1 MNISLSE
8 HFGYG
13 KLLRFTLPSVGMMIM
28 TSVYGVVDGYFVSN
42 YVGLTPFAAVNLIMP
57 FLMILGG
64 TGFMFGSGGS
74 ALIAKTLGEG
84 KKELANK
91 TFSLLVYSA
100 AALGVIFSVL
110 GIAVLRPVSALLG
123 AEGELLENC
132 VRYGRIYLASMP
144 FYLLQ
149 YTFQSFFIAAEK
161 PRMGLL
167 VTIAAGVT
175 NMALDAL
182 FVAVFEW
189 GLEGAASATAISIT
203 VGGVIPLIYF
213 FRKNTSLFRLGKTRF
228 DGKALLKTCTNGSSE
243 LMSNISMSI
252 VNMLY
257 NFQLN
262 KYAGEDG
269 IAAYGVMMYVNLV
282 FLAIFIGYS
291 VGTAPIISY
300 HYGAENKDELKSL
313 LKKSAVIIWISSAA
327 MIITAQLLAYPLAK
341 IFVGYDETLMKL
353 TLDGF
358 RIFSVSFLFAGT
370 AIFGSSFFTA
380 LNDGLTS
387 ALISFLRTLVFQT
400 AAVPVLP
407 LFFDV
412 DGVWFSVAA
421 AEFTAAAV
429 TMAFIFGKKKTLPI
443 LWE

>member
-1 MNISLSE
+1 MNISISE

-74 ALIAKTLGEG
+74 ALIAKALGEG

-91 TFSLLVYSA
+91 TFSLLVYSDA
-100 AALGVIFSVL
+100 VLGVIFSVF

-161 PRMGLL
+161 PRMGLW

-175 NMALDAL
+175 NIALDAL

-262 KYAGEDG
+262 KYAGENG

-341 IFVGYDETLMKL
+341 IFVGYDEALMKL

-400 AAVPVLP
+400 AAVLILPV
-407 LFFDV
+407 FFDV

-429 TMAFIFGKKKTLPI
+429 TMAFIFGKKKKYGYL
-443 LWE
+443 

>member
-262 KYAGEDG
+262 KYAGENG

-300 HYGAENKDELKSL
+300 HFGAENKDELKSL

-400 AAVPVLP
+400 AAVLILPV
-407 LFFDV
+407 FFDV

-429 TMAFIFGKKKTLPI
+429 TMAFIFGKKKKYGYL
-443 LWE
+443 

>member
-387 ALISFLRTLVFQT
+387 ALISFLRSLVFQT
-400 AAVPVLP
+400 AAVLVLP

-429 TMAFIFGKKKTLPI
+429 TMAFIFGKKKKYGYL
-443 LWE
+443 

>member
-149 YTFQSFFIAAEK
+149 YTFQSFFISAEK

-262 KYAGEDG
+262 KYAGENG

-313 LKKSAVIIWISSAA
+313 LKKSAVIIWISSVA
-327 MIITAQLLAYPLAK
+327 MIITAQILAYPLAK
-341 IFVGYDETLMKL
+341 IFVGYDEALMKL

-400 AAVPVLP
+400 AAVLILPV
-407 LFFDV
+407 FFDV

-421 AEFTAAAV
+421 AEFTAVAV
-429 TMAFIFGKKKTLPI
+429 TMAFIFGKKKKYGYL
-443 LWE
+443 

>member
-149 YTFQSFFIAAEK
+149 YTFQSFFISAEK

-262 KYAGEDG
+262 KYAGENG

-313 LKKSAVIIWISSAA
+313 LKKSAVIIWISSVA
-327 MIITAQLLAYPLAK
+327 MIITAQILAYPLAK
-341 IFVGYDETLMKL
+341 IFVGYDEALMKL

-400 AAVPVLP
+400 AAVLILPV
-407 LFFDV
+407 FFDV

-429 TMAFIFGKKKTLPI
+429 TMAFIFGKKKKYGYL
-443 LWE
+443 

>member
-100 AALGVIFSVL
+100 AVLGVIFSVF

-341 IFVGYDETLMKL
+341 IFVGYDEALMKL
-353 TLDGF
+353 TLDDF

-400 AAVPVLP
+400 AAVLILPV
-407 LFFDV
+407 FFYV

-429 TMAFIFGKKKTLPI
+429 TMAFIFGKKKKYGYL
-443 LWE
+443 

>member
-213 FRKNTSLFRLGKTRF
+213 LRKNTSLFRLGKTRF

-262 KYAGEDG
+262 KYAGENG

-341 IFVGYDETLMKL
+341 IFVGYDEALMKL

-400 AAVPVLP
+400 AAVLILPV
-407 LFFDV
+407 FFDF
-412 DGVWFSVAA
+412 DGVWFSVVA

-429 TMAFIFGKKKTLPI
+429 TMAFIFGKKKKYGYL
-443 LWE
+443 

>member
-161 PRMGLL
+161 PRMGLW

-175 NMALDAL
+175 NIALDAL

-189 GLEGAASATAISIT
+189 GLEGAAFATAISIT

-228 DGKALLKTCTNGSSE
+228 DGKALIKTCTNGSSE

-269 IAAYGVMMYVNLV
+269 IAEYGVMMYVNLV

-341 IFVGYDETLMKL
+341 IFVGYDEALMKL
-353 TLDGF
+353 TLDDF

-400 AAVPVLP
+400 AAVLILPV
-407 LFFDV
+407 FFYV

-429 TMAFIFGKKKTLPI
+429 TMAFIFGKKKKYGYL
-443 LWE
+443 

>member
-149 YTFQSFFIAAEK
+149 YTFQSFFISAEK

-262 KYAGEDG
+262 KYAGENG

-313 LKKSAVIIWISSAA
+313 LKKSAVIIWTSSVA

-341 IFVGYDETLMKL
+341 IFVGYDEALMKL

-400 AAVPVLP
+400 AAVLILPV
-407 LFFDV
+407 FFDV

-421 AEFTAAAV
+421 AEFTAVAV
-429 TMAFIFGKKKTLPI
+429 TMAFIFGKKKKYGYL
-443 LWE
+443 

>member
-262 KYAGEDG
+262 KYAGENG

-300 HYGAENKDELKSL
+300 HFGAENKDELKSL

-341 IFVGYDETLMKL
+341 IFVGYDEALMKL

-400 AAVPVLP
+400 AAVLILPV
-407 LFFDV
+407 FFDV

-429 TMAFIFGKKKTLPI
+429 TMAFIFGKKKKYGYL
-443 LWE
+443 

>member
-149 YTFQSFFIAAEK
+149 YTFQGFFIAAEK

-262 KYAGEDG
+262 KYAGENG

-300 HYGAENKDELKSL
+300 HFGAENKDELKSL

-387 ALISFLRTLVFQT
+387 ALISFLRTLVFKT
-400 AAVPVLP
+400 AAVLILPV
-407 LFFDV
+407 FFDV

-429 TMAFIFGKKKTLPI
+429 TMAFIFGKKKKYGYL
-443 LWE
+443 

>member
-149 YTFQSFFIAAEK
+149 YTFQGFFIAAEK

-262 KYAGEDG
+262 KYAGENG

-300 HYGAENKDELKSL
+300 HFGAENKDELKSL

-400 AAVPVLP
+400 AAVLILPV
-407 LFFDV
+407 FFDV

-429 TMAFIFGKKKTLPI
+429 TMAFIFGKKKKYGYL
-443 LWE
+443 

>member
-262 KYAGEDG
+262 KYAGENG

-300 HYGAENKDELKSL
+300 HFGAENKDELKSL

-400 AAVPVLP
+400 AAVLVLP

-429 TMAFIFGKKKTLPI
+429 TMAFIFGKKKKYGYL
-443 LWE
+443 

>member
-100 AALGVIFSVL
+100 AALGVTFSVL

-149 YTFQSFFIAAEK
+149 YTFQSFFISAEK

-182 FVAVFEW
+182 FVGVLRC
-189 GLEGAASATAISIT
+189 GLRYGHQYHCGRS
-203 VGGVIPLIYF
+203 
-213 FRKNTSLFRLGKTRF
+213 NTSDLLFPQKH
-228 DGKALLKTCTNGSSE
+228 K
-243 LMSNISMSI
+243 
-252 VNMLY
+252 
-257 NFQLN
+257 
-262 KYAGEDG
+262 
-269 IAAYGVMMYVNLV
+269 
-282 FLAIFIGYS
+282 
-291 VGTAPIISY
+291 P
-300 HYGAENKDELKSL
+300 
-313 LKKSAVIIWISSAA
+313 
-327 MIITAQLLAYPLAK
+327 
-341 IFVGYDETLMKL
+341 
-353 TLDGF
+353 
-358 RIFSVSFLFAGT
+358 
-370 AIFGSSFFTA
+370 
-380 LNDGLTS
+380 
-387 ALISFLRTLVFQT
+387 FQT
-400 AAVPVLP
+400 RENP
-407 LFFDV
+407 L
-412 DGVWFSVAA
+412 
-421 AEFTAAAV
+421 
-429 TMAFIFGKKKTLPI
+429 
-443 LWE
+443 

>member
-262 KYAGEDG
+262 KYAGENG

-313 LKKSAVIIWISSAA
+313 LKKSAVIIWISSVA

-341 IFVGYDETLMKL
+341 IFVGYDEALMKL

-400 AAVPVLP
+400 AAVLILPV
-407 LFFDV
+407 FFDV

-429 TMAFIFGKKKTLPI
+429 TMAFIFGKKKKYGYL
-443 LWE
+443 

>member
-100 AALGVIFSVL
+100 AVLGVIFSVF

-313 LKKSAVIIWISSAA
+313 LKKSAVIIWISSVA

-341 IFVGYDETLMKL
+341 IFVGYDEALMKL

-400 AAVPVLP
+400 AAVLILPV
-407 LFFDV
+407 FFDV

-429 TMAFIFGKKKTLPI
+429 TMAFIFGKKKKYGYL
-443 LWE
+443 

>member
-42 YVGLTPFAAVNLIMP
+42 YVGLTPFAAVNLIFP

-149 YTFQSFFIAAEK
+149 YTFQSFFIAAEN

-262 KYAGEDG
+262 KYAGENG

-341 IFVGYDETLMKL
+341 IFVGYDEALMKL

-400 AAVPVLP
+400 AAVLILPV
-407 LFFDV
+407 FFDV

-429 TMAFIFGKKKTLPI
+429 TMAFIFGKKKKYGYL
-443 LWE
+443 

>member
-100 AALGVIFSVL
+100 AVLGVIFSVF

-161 PRMGLL
+161 PRMGLW
-167 VTIAAGVT
+167 VTIAAGIT

-189 GLEGAASATAISIT
+189 GLEGAAFATAISIT

-291 VGTAPIISY
+291 AGTAPIISY

-358 RIFSVSFLFAGT
+358 RIFSISFLFAGT

-400 AAVPVLP
+400 AAVLVLP

-429 TMAFIFGKKKTLPI
+429 TMAFIFGKKKKYGYL
-443 LWE
+443 

>member
-149 YTFQSFFIAAEK
+149 YTFQSFFISAEK

-313 LKKSAVIIWISSAA
+313 LKKSAVIIWISSVA

-341 IFVGYDETLMKL
+341 IFVGYDEALMKL

-400 AAVPVLP
+400 AAVLILPV
-407 LFFDV
+407 FFDV

-421 AEFTAAAV
+421 AEFTAVAV
-429 TMAFIFGKKKTLPI
+429 TMAFIFGKKKKYGYL
-443 LWE
+443 

>member
-161 PRMGLL
+161 PRMGLW

-189 GLEGAASATAISIT
+189 GLEGAAFATAISIT

-262 KYAGEDG
+262 KYAGENG

-300 HYGAENKDELKSL
+300 HFGAENKDELKSL

-400 AAVPVLP
+400 AAVLVLP

-429 TMAFIFGKKKTLPI
+429 TMAFIFGKKKKYGYL
-443 LWE
+443 

>member
-74 ALIAKTLGEG
+74 ALIAKALGEG

-91 TFSLLVYSA
+91 TFSLLVYSDA
-100 AALGVIFSVL
+100 VLGVIFSVF

-161 PRMGLL
+161 PRMGLW

-175 NMALDAL
+175 NIALDAL

-262 KYAGEDG
+262 KYAGENG

-313 LKKSAVIIWISSAA
+313 LKKSAVIIWISSVA

-341 IFVGYDETLMKL
+341 IFVGYDEALMKL

-400 AAVPVLP
+400 AAVLILPV
-407 LFFDV
+407 FFDV

-421 AEFTAAAV
+421 AEFTAVAV
-429 TMAFIFGKKKTLPI
+429 TMAFIFGKKKKYGYL
-443 LWE
+443 

>member
-189 GLEGAASATAISIT
+189 GLEGAAFATAISIT

-262 KYAGEDG
+262 KYAGENG

-400 AAVPVLP
+400 AAVLVLP

-429 TMAFIFGKKKTLPI
+429 TMAFIFGKKKKYGYL
-443 LWE
+443 

>member
-149 YTFQSFFIAAEK
+149 YTFQSFFISAEK
-161 PRMGLL
+161 PRIGLL

-262 KYAGEDG
+262 KYAGENG

-313 LKKSAVIIWISSAA
+313 LKKSAVIIWISSVA
-327 MIITAQLLAYPLAK
+327 MIITAQILAYPLAK
-341 IFVGYDETLMKL
+341 IFVGYDEALMKL

-400 AAVPVLP
+400 AAVLILPV
-407 LFFDV
+407 FFDV

-429 TMAFIFGKKKTLPI
+429 TMAFIFGKKKKYGYL
-443 LWE
+443 

>member
-74 ALIAKTLGEG
+74 ALIAKALGEG

-91 TFSLLVYSA
+91 TFSLLVYSDA
-100 AALGVIFSVL
+100 VLGVIFSVF

-161 PRMGLL
+161 PRMGLW

-175 NMALDAL
+175 NIALDAL

-262 KYAGEDG
+262 KYAGENG

-313 LKKSAVIIWISSAA
+313 LKKSGVIIWISSVA

-341 IFVGYDETLMKL
+341 IFVGYDEALMKL

-400 AAVPVLP
+400 AAVLILPV
-407 LFFDV
+407 FFDV

-429 TMAFIFGKKKTLPI
+429 TMAFIFGKKKKYGYL
-443 LWE
+443 

>member
-149 YTFQSFFIAAEK
+149 YTFQGFFIAAEK

-262 KYAGEDG
+262 KYAGENG

-300 HYGAENKDELKSL
+300 HFGAENKDELKSL

-387 ALISFLRTLVFQT
+387 ALISFLRTIVFQK
-400 AAVPVLP
+400 AAVQILPV
-407 LFFDV
+407 FFDV

-429 TMAFIFGKKKTLPI
+429 TMAFIFGKKKKYGYL
-443 LWE
+443 

>member
-243 LMSNISMSI
+243 FMSNISMSI

-262 KYAGEDG
+262 KYAGENG

-313 LKKSAVIIWISSAA
+313 LKKSAVIIWINSAA

-400 AAVPVLP
+400 AAVLVLP

-429 TMAFIFGKKKTLPI
+429 TMAFIFGKKKKYGYL
-443 LWE
+443 

>member
-149 YTFQSFFIAAEK
+149 YTFQSFFISAEK

-262 KYAGEDG
+262 KYAGENG

-313 LKKSAVIIWISSAA
+313 LKKSAVIIWISSVA
-327 MIITAQLLAYPLAK
+327 MIITAQILAYPLAK
-341 IFVGYDETLMKL
+341 IFVGYDEALMKL

-400 AAVPVLP
+400 AAVLILPV
-407 LFFDV
+407 FFDV

-429 TMAFIFGKKKTLPI
+429 TMAFIFGKKKKYGFYKI
-443 LWE
+443 

>member
-149 YTFQSFFIAAEK
+149 YTFQSFFISAEK

-262 KYAGEDG
+262 KYAGENG

-313 LKKSAVIIWISSAA
+313 LKKSAVIIWISSVA
-327 MIITAQLLAYPLAK
+327 MIITAQILAYPLAK
-341 IFVGYDETLMKL
+341 IFVGYDEALMKL

-400 AAVPVLP
+400 AAVLILPV
-407 LFFDV
+407 FFDV

-429 TMAFIFGKKKTLPI
+429 TMAFIFGK
-443 LWE
+443 

>member
-1 MNISLSE
+1 
-8 HFGYG
+8 
-13 KLLRFTLPSVGMMIM
+13 
-28 TSVYGVVDGYFVSN
+28 
-42 YVGLTPFAAVNLIMP
+42 
-57 FLMILGG
+57 
-64 TGFMFGSGGS
+64 
-74 ALIAKTLGEG
+74 
-84 KKELANK
+84 
-91 TFSLLVYSA
+91 
-100 AALGVIFSVL
+100 
-110 GIAVLRPVSALLG
+110 
-123 AEGELLENC
+123 
-132 VRYGRIYLASMP
+132 MP

-149 YTFQSFFIAAEK
+149 YTFQSFFISAEK

-313 LKKSAVIIWISSAA
+313 LKKSAVIIWISSVA

-341 IFVGYDETLMKL
+341 IFVGYDEALMKL

-400 AAVPVLP
+400 AAVLILPV
-407 LFFDV
+407 FFDV

-429 TMAFIFGKKKTLPI
+429 TMAFIFGKKKKYGYL
-443 LWE
+443 

>member
-132 VRYGRIYLASMP
+132 VGYGRIYLASMP

-161 PRMGLL
+161 PRMGLW

-189 GLEGAASATAISIT
+189 GLEGAAFATAISIT

-262 KYAGEDG
+262 KYAGENG

-400 AAVPVLP
+400 AAVLILPV
-407 LFFDV
+407 FFDV

-429 TMAFIFGKKKTLPI
+429 TMAFIFGKKKKYGYL
-443 LWE
+443 

>member
-74 ALIAKTLGEG
+74 ALIAKALGEG

-91 TFSLLVYSA
+91 TFSLLVYSDA
-100 AALGVIFSVL
+100 VLGVIFSVF

-161 PRMGLL
+161 PRMGLW

-175 NMALDAL
+175 NIALDAL

-262 KYAGEDG
+262 KYAGENG

-341 IFVGYDETLMKL
+341 IFVGYDEALMKL

-400 AAVPVLP
+400 AAVLILPV
-407 LFFDV
+407 FFDV

-429 TMAFIFGKKKTLPI
+429 TMAFIFGKKKKYGYL
-443 LWE
+443 

>member
-149 YTFQSFFIAAEK
+149 YTFQGFFIAAEK

-189 GLEGAASATAISIT
+189 GLEGAASATAITNT
-203 VGGVIPLIYF
+203 VGGVITFILF
-213 FRKNTSLFRLGKTRF
+213 LRKNTSLFRLGKTRF

-262 KYAGEDG
+262 KYAGENG

-300 HYGAENKDELKSL
+300 HFGAENKDELKSL

-400 AAVPVLP
+400 AAVLILPV
-407 LFFDV
+407 FFDV

-429 TMAFIFGKKKTLPI
+429 TMAFIFGKKKKYGYL
-443 LWE
+443 

>member
-110 GIAVLRPVSALLG
+110 GIAVLRHVSALLG

-400 AAVPVLP
+400 AAVLVLP

-429 TMAFIFGKKKTLPI
+429 TMAFIFGKKKKYGYL
-443 LWE
+443 

>member
-100 AALGVIFSVL
+100 AVLGVIFSVF

-189 GLEGAASATAISIT
+189 GLEGAAFATAISIT

-291 VGTAPIISY
+291 AGTAPIISY

-358 RIFSVSFLFAGT
+358 RIFSISFLFAGT

-400 AAVPVLP
+400 AAVLVLP

-429 TMAFIFGKKKTLPI
+429 TMAFIFGKKKKYGYL
-443 LWE
+443 

>member
-149 YTFQSFFIAAEK
+149 YTFQSFFISAEK

-189 GLEGAASATAISIT
+189 GLEGAASATAIRIT

-262 KYAGEDG
+262 KYAGENG

-313 LKKSAVIIWISSAA
+313 LKKSAVIIWISSVA
-327 MIITAQLLAYPLAK
+327 MIITAQILAYPLAK
-341 IFVGYDETLMKL
+341 IFVGYDEALMKL

-400 AAVPVLP
+400 AAVLILPV
-407 LFFDV
+407 FFDV

-429 TMAFIFGKKKTLPI
+429 TMAFIFGKKKKYGYL
-443 LWE
+443 

>member
-262 KYAGEDG
+262 KYAGENG

-400 AAVPVLP
+400 AAVLVLP

-429 TMAFIFGKKKTLPI
+429 TMAFIFGKKKKYGYL
-443 LWE
+443 